1 MREEMYKGIK
11 YEMDAIRI
19 GLETAKYKALGTV
32 FLYKNQRLSDLL
44 NDERKF
50 IILKDVKVLPLN
62 SQDGSYEKNI

>member
-1 MREEMYKGIK
+1 M
-11 YEMDAIRI
+11 
-19 GLETAKYKALGTV
+19 GLEAAKYKALGTV

-62 SQDGSYEKNI
+62 SNSQDGSYEKNI